1 MNAYPALFVLLGFLN
16 SGNPTDENTPFG
28 KDERTSQVDET
39 LRQELLR
46 RMGEDQKARQAVLPF
61 LEKLKIW
68 DPAEIKKLDLPEVK
82 KLNEIDRRNTARM
95 KEIVNQHGWP
105 GNALVGADGANAAW
119 LLVQHADQD
128 PGFQKQCLALMEKAI
143 KQGQAS
149 AGDWAYLTDRVRIA
163 EKKNQLYGTQ
173 LRQEGGKWSPLPIE
187 DPSNVDRRR
196 KGVGLS
202 SLADYLKFVET
213 TFKPKIEQKGK

>member
-1 MNAYPALFVLLGFLN
+1 MVYPRCKGPQRGSKNGAGPWFGEHSSCGYLNASKSEPSLTGFVEKWRIPSTRWTANTPPGQAMNAYPALFVLLGFLN
-16 SGNPTDENTPFG
+16 SGNPTDENTPIG
-28 KDERTSQVDET
+28 KDKRVDET

-105 GNALVGADGANAAW
+105 GNALVGTDGANAAW

-128 PGFQKQCLALMEKAI
+128 AGLQKQCLALM
-143 KQGQAS
+143 
-149 AGDWAYLTDRVRIA
+149 
-163 EKKNQLYGTQ
+163 
-173 LRQEGGKWSPLPIE
+173 
-187 DPSNVDRRR
+187 
-196 KGVGLS
+196 
-202 SLADYLKFVET
+202 
-213 TFKPKIEQKGK
+213 